1 MSPYTRNLQK
11 NNQSLVSVISL
22 NNINE
27 AKFWM
32 ICLVFIAAI
41 LGVLFLIMVSRV
53 TTLGKDVNVMNNG
66 LKEAQQKLLVLR
78 MGLANNQIDYALRG
92 FAADNKMV
100 ASNKF
105 EYTSRASAALGINI
119 LPN

>member
-11 NNQSLVSVISL
+11 NNQSVVGALSL

-32 ICLVFIAAI
+32 VCLIFVATV
-41 LGVLFLIMVSRV
+41 LGASFLIMVSRV
-53 TTLGKDVNVMNNG
+53 TTLGKDVNVMNDN

-78 MGLANNQIDYALRG
+78 MELANNQIDYALRG